1 MYLAIEIDY
10 EKKTSWLIIGL
21 TNNQSHFFHLNS
33 IRYHGSSSSIK
44 CHVYHHVG
52 GRRHTPVVCNE
63 SREPHT
69 SHYTSRPVT
78 NKPRTAEV
86 GAISKAQNWKRGTL
100 RALWNSSWL
109 QKMKKLKGSLWRHE
123 KISRKKIFNEIFEV
137 SQCRKMWK
145 GDWTVSGVSGIS
157 GVNWTSYTQDPESS
171 TA

>member
-10 EKKTSWLIIGL
+10 EKNQLID
-21 TNNQSHFFHLNS
+21 NWAHEQSIPFFYLNS

-86 GAISKAQNWKRGTL
+86 GATSRAQN
-100 RALWNSSWL
+100 
-109 QKMKKLKGSLWRHE
+109 
-123 KISRKKIFNEIFEV
+123 
-137 SQCRKMWK
+137 
-145 GDWTVSGVSGIS
+145 
-157 GVNWTSYTQDPESS
+157 
-171 TA
+171 